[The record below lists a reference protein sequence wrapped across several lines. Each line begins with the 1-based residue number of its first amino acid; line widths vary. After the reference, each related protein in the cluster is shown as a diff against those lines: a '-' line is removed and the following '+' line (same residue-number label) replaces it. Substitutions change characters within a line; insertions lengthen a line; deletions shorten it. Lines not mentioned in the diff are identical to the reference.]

1 MKNIFIKWNI
11 TRDELNKAVDELCA
25 HGVAKGCYPNMNA
38 LLAAID
44 LLTDGDIKGD
54 EE

>member
-1 MKNIFIKWNI
+1 MKNILKKWDI
-11 TRDELNKAVDELCA
+11 TSDELKKAVDELCA
-25 HGVAKGCYPNMNA
+25 KGIAKGCYPNTNA

-44 LLTDGDIKGD
+44 LLSSGDIKGD